1 MYVTQRCFEPNRTSL
16 FWLSDKYTGW
26 TRGIWTWTMERDEDK
41 EKYDTRKTEL
51 KKNLG
56 YYVVQNLRKAD
67 LQEN

>member
-1 MYVTQRCFEPNRTSL
+1 
-16 FWLSDKYTGW
+16 
-26 TRGIWTWTMERDEDK
+26 MERDEDK

>member
-16 FWLSDKYTGW
+16 FWLSDKWTGW

-51 KKNLG
+51 KKMWDIML
-56 YYVVQNLRKAD
+56 YKI
-67 LQEN
+67 